1 MLKKLF
7 KGILNHSQI
16 ALSVTILLVVFITPY
31 YSDSKYVGLFNF
43 IFFSLILLS
52 SILTFNKSGK
62 ELATFGKTGYLIIVL
77 VLVTEITKNST
88 VELVTKV
95 LFILFMIYV
104 AVNLLILM
112 IKSREVDSV
121 AISSAIGVYL
131 LFGFCGALITMVVLF
146 FQPDAFS
153 ISVSDPSVFHQCLY
167 FSFIT
172 ITTTGYGDVLPLQ
185 PIAKTL
191 AIFLALFGNLY
202 LTVIIGILIGKYLS
216 DREKR

>member
-16 ALSVTILLVVFITPY
+16 TLSITILLVVFIIPY
-31 YSDSKYVGLFNF
+31 YSDSKYVGFFNF

-52 SILTFNKSGK
+52 SIRTFNKSGK
-62 ELATFGKTGYLIIVL
+62 ELATFGKTGYLIIAL
-77 VLVTEITKNST
+77 VLATEITNDST

-112 IKSREVDSV
+112 IKSKEVDSV
-121 AISSAIGVYL
+121 AISSAIGVYI

-146 FQPDAFS
+146 FQPNAFS
-153 ISVSDPSVFHQCLY
+153 ISVNYPSVFHQCLY

-172 ITTTGYGDVLPLQ
+172 ITTTGYGDILPLQ

-216 DREKR
+216 GREKR

>member
-16 ALSVTILLVVFITPY
+16 TLSITILLVVFIIPY
-31 YSDSKYVGLFNF
+31 YSDSKYVGFFNF

-62 ELATFGKTGYLIIVL
+62 ELATFGKTGYLIIAL
-77 VLVTEITKNST
+77 VLAAEITKDST
-88 VELVTKV
+88 VELVTKI
-95 LFILFMIYV
+95 LFSLFMIYV

-112 IKSREVDSV
+112 IKSKEVDSV

-146 FQPDAFS
+146 FQPNAFS
-153 ISVSDPSVFHQCLY
+153 ISVNDPSVFHQCLY

-172 ITTTGYGDVLPLQ
+172 ITTTGYGDILPLQ

-216 DREKR
+216 GREKR